1 MNSTIFLP
9 KKIKVGF
16 NKRQDTYTGMLGFVI
31 PHDGKKWRQE
41 VSWENW
47 RQKPGM
53 KVHAGY
59 ELNKEGR
66 EDYRKAIQI
75 VLGDEINPIEFINEP
90 MDGFVLNKK
99 AGGKAGSSSSW
110 NIRNEV
116 VRVYDP
122 RNFEFEISVPNL
134 LYILENANSYKGKGL
149 EGKFIYG
156 WDGKNLVLIPEES
169 PEYQNMVKFTELQSK
184 NVKKDEMIKGA
195 TYLNNRLDKLVFID
209 HVPVYAWVN
218 REVGKRQRDGYYSY
232 QRREEV
238 LMGSFWEAKKQYV
251 FWDEANN
258 MFVYYKDL
266 KRVSEIVNGTPVENY
281 ADLNDNWY
289 KQKESA
295 NIVSFKFG
303 ELVANLQRDEEYEKT
318 FSSRNDH
325 EQNFVKDD
333 TKNQVYRLHLRKSHQ
348 NAKDFT
354 GYVQSKFTI
363 EDGVLKRTCY
373 HWNEEIKFMTREAYN
388 QLDKVKTYS
397 FVNANGVE
405 FKQDKF

>member
-16 NKRQDTYTGMLGFVI
+16 NLRQDTYTGMLGFVI

-53 KVHAGY
+53 KVNAGY
-59 ELNKEGR
+59 ELDKDGKPN
-66 EDYRKAIQI
+66 YRKQIQI
-75 VLGDEINPIEFINEP
+75 TLGDEVNPIEFTNEP
-90 MDGFVLNKK
+90 MEGFVLNKK

-195 TYLNNRLDKLVFID
+195 TYLNNRLEKLVYID
-209 HVPVYAWVN
+209 RVPVYEWVN
-218 REVGKRQRDGYYSY
+218 RKVGTRQRSGYYSH
-232 QRREEV
+232 REEE
-238 LMGSFWEAKKQYV
+238 LIGSFWEPKTQYV
-251 FWDEANN
+251 FWDEKKNW
-258 MFVYYKDL
+258 FVFYKDL
-266 KRVSEIVNGTPVENY
+266 KKISELVSREPVINY
-281 ADLNDNWY
+281 AELNDKWY

-295 NIVSFKFG
+295 NITGFEFDSAI
-303 ELVANLQRDEEYEKT
+303 ESLQADKKYESMYGSRRDNNY
-318 FSSRNDH
+318 
-325 EQNFVKDD
+325 VKDES
-333 TKNQVYRLHLRKSHQ
+333 KNEVYRLFLSKTYNGS
-348 NAKDFT
+348 NEYD
-354 GYVQSKFTI
+354 GYIQSRFTI
-363 EDGVLKRTCY
+363 ENGVLKRTCY
-373 HWNEEIKFMTREAYN
+373 HWNEEVKNMSQETYN
-388 QLDKVKTYS
+388 RLDKVKGYN
-397 FVNANGVE
+397 FINENGVK
-405 FKQDKF
+405 FKENEL